1 MGKKDRP
8 KKNRYRAV
16 IAIVIAGIVFLT
28 FPRAEER
35 NFRELLME
43 DAELELLNALCP
55 VIAAAGDNG
64 RLSVSGWIFPF
75 LGYQSK
81 TKTAQLAQEN
91 SDMVEKILLA
101 EGRDEYTGMSG
112 DDTEKNAPT
121 DGRNLSLE
129 ELARLENE
137 QAGGRKSGQNGV
149 ADGSETDGSSAAS
162 DREGQSSGGIETRP
176 GDSQNETGDT
186 ANSSGIGDFTASLPE
201 KQRTYNWSELTS
213 YDALVR
219 EFYAIDPATA
229 ADETQLNQKALLGR
243 VLSVQKRTDDQ
254 PQILIYHTHS
264 QETFADSIP
273 GNAQTG
279 IMGVGEVLAE
289 ILRKQYGYN
298 VMHHM
303 GQYDVEKRD
312 YAYSNSLPALEAILK
327 ENPSIEVV
335 IDLHRDEVAEGTR
348 LVTEIGGK
356 KMARFMFFNGLSR
369 TRRLGDIDSLPNK
382 NIADNLAFSFQMQ
395 VLCNEY
401 YPGLTRRIYL
411 KGYRYNMHLKQRYLL
426 IEMGAQTNTYEEC
439 MNSCVPLA
447 QMLDL
452 ELSGKTDFTLDPEKG

>member
-35 NFRELLME
+35 NFRELLTE
-43 DAELELLNALCP
+43 NAELELLNALCP

-137 QAGGRKSGQNGV
+137 QAGGQKSGQNGV
-149 ADGSETDGSSAAS
+149 AGGSETDGSSAAS

-186 ANSSGIGDFTASLPE
+186 ANSSGIGDFTAFLPE

-335 IDLHRDEVAEGTR
+335 IDLHRDGVNGSKR
-348 LVTEIGGK
+348 LVTEINGK
-356 KMARFMFFNGLSR
+356 PTAQIMFFNGLSR
-369 TRRLGDIDSLPNK
+369 TKESGELTSLPNPYQ
-382 NIADNLAFSFQMQ
+382 AENLAFSFQMEYEAKQ
-395 VLCNEY
+395 Y
-401 YPGLTRRIYL
+401 YPGFSRCIYL
-411 KGYRYNMHLKQRYLL
+411 KGYRYNLHLRPRSVLL
-426 IEMGAQTNTYEEC
+426 EVGAQTNTVEEVKNA
-439 MNSCVPLA
+439 MGPFADILHKV
-447 QMLDL
+447 
-452 ELSGKTDFTLDPEKG
+452 LSGKSPASGG

>member
-1 MGKKDRP
+1 M
-8 KKNRYRAV
+8 
-16 IAIVIAGIVFLT
+16 
-28 FPRAEER
+28 
-35 NFRELLME
+35 
-43 DAELELLNALCP
+43 
-55 VIAAAGDNG
+55 
-64 RLSVSGWIFPF
+64 
-75 LGYQSK
+75 
-81 TKTAQLAQEN
+81 
-91 SDMVEKILLA
+91 
-101 EGRDEYTGMSG
+101 
-112 DDTEKNAPT
+112 
-121 DGRNLSLE
+121 
-129 ELARLENE
+129 
-137 QAGGRKSGQNGV
+137 
-149 ADGSETDGSSAAS
+149 
-162 DREGQSSGGIETRP
+162 
-176 GDSQNETGDT
+176 
-186 ANSSGIGDFTASLPE
+186 
-201 KQRTYNWSELTS
+201 
-213 YDALVR
+213 R

-356 KMARFMFFNGLSR
+356 KWRALCFQRTVQNEAARGHRFAS
-369 TRRLGDIDSLPNK
+369 K
-382 NIADNLAFSFQMQ
+382 
-395 VLCNEY
+395 
-401 YPGLTRRIYL
+401 
-411 KGYRYNMHLKQRYLL
+411 
-426 IEMGAQTNTYEEC
+426 
-439 MNSCVPLA
+439 
-447 QMLDL
+447 
-452 ELSGKTDFTLDPEKG
+452 

>member
-1 MGKKDRP
+1 MAGT
-8 KKNRYRAV
+8 YRLKGLHGWKMSRR
-16 IAIVIAGIVFLT
+16 AG
-28 FPRAEER
+28 
-35 NFRELLME
+35 
-43 DAELELLNALCP
+43 
-55 VIAAAGDNG
+55 
-64 RLSVSGWIFPF
+64 
-75 LGYQSK
+75 Q
-81 TKTAQLAQEN
+81 
-91 SDMVEKILLA
+91 
-101 EGRDEYTGMSG
+101 
-112 DDTEKNAPT
+112 
-121 DGRNLSLE
+121 
-129 ELARLENE
+129 
-137 QAGGRKSGQNGV
+137 KSGQNGV
-149 ADGSETDGSSAAS
+149 AGGSETDGSSAAS

-186 ANSSGIGDFTASLPE
+186 ANSSGIGDFTAFLPE

-335 IDLHRDEVAEGTR
+335 IDLHRDEVAKERG
-348 LVTEIGGK
+348 
-356 KMARFMFFNGLSR
+356 S
-369 TRRLGDIDSLPNK
+369 
-382 NIADNLAFSFQMQ
+382 
-395 VLCNEY
+395 
-401 YPGLTRRIYL
+401 
-411 KGYRYNMHLKQRYLL
+411 
-426 IEMGAQTNTYEEC
+426 
-439 MNSCVPLA
+439 
-447 QMLDL
+447 
-452 ELSGKTDFTLDPEKG
+452 

>member
-1 MGKKDRP
+1 M
-8 KKNRYRAV
+8 
-16 IAIVIAGIVFLT
+16 IAIVIAGIVFLA

-43 DAELELLNALCP
+43 DAEMRLLNALCP

-64 RLSVSGWIFPF
+64 RISVSGWIFPF

-101 EGRDEYTGMSG
+101 EGRDEYTGMST
-112 DDTEKNAPT
+112 DDTEENAPT
-121 DGRNLSLE
+121 DGRKLSLE
-129 ELARLENE
+129 ELAQLENE
-137 QAGGRKSGQNGV
+137 QAGGLKSGQSG
-149 ADGSETDGSSAAS
+149 AAGGGSKTDGGSETDGGSAAS
-162 DREGQSSGGIETRP
+162 NREGQSNGGIGTRP

-186 ANSSGIGDFTASLPE
+186 ANGSCIGDFAASLPE

-243 VLSVQKRTDDQ
+243 KLSVQKRTDDQ

-312 YAYSNSLPALEAILK
+312 YAYSNSLPALEALLA

-369 TRRLGDIDSLPNK
+369 TRRLGDIDSLPNE

-452 ELSGKTDFTLDPEKG
+452 ELSGKTDFTLDLEKE

>member
-1 MGKKDRP
+1 M
-8 KKNRYRAV
+8 
-16 IAIVIAGIVFLT
+16 IAIVIAGIVFLA

-43 DAELELLNALCP
+43 DAEMRLLNALCP

-101 EGRDEYTGMSG
+101 EGRDEYTGMST
-112 DDTEKNAPT
+112 DDTEENAPT
-121 DGRNLSLE
+121 DGRKLSLE
-129 ELARLENE
+129 ELAQLENE
-137 QAGGRKSGQNGV
+137 QAGGLKSGQSG
-149 ADGSETDGSSAAS
+149 AAGGGSGTDGGSAAS
-162 DREGQSSGGIETRP
+162 DREGQSSGGIGTRP

-186 ANSSGIGDFTASLPE
+186 ANGSGIGDFAASLPE

-243 VLSVQKRTDDQ
+243 KLSVQKRMDDQ

-264 QETFADSIP
+264 QETFANSTP

-312 YAYSNSLPALEAILK
+312 YAYSNSLPALEALLA

-369 TRRLGDIDSLPNK
+369 TRRLGNIDSLPNE

-452 ELSGKTDFTLDPEKG
+452 ELSGKTDFTLDLEKE

>member
-35 NFRELLME
+35 NFRELLTE
-43 DAELELLNALCP
+43 NAELELLNAFCP

-64 RLSVSGWIFPF
+64 RISVSGWIFPF

-137 QAGGRKSGQNGV
+137 QAGGQK
-149 ADGSETDGSSAAS
+149 
-162 DREGQSSGGIETRP
+162 TRP

-264 QETFADSIP
+264 QEAFANSIP

-312 YAYSNSLPALEAILK
+312 YAYSNSLPALEALLA

-369 TRRLGDIDSLPNK
+369 TRRLGDIDSLPNE

-452 ELSGKTDFTLDPEKG
+452 ELSGKTDFTLDLEKG

>member
-1 MGKKDRP
+1 M
-8 KKNRYRAV
+8 

-35 NFRELLME
+35 NFRELLTE
-43 DAELELLNALCP
+43 NAELELLNALCP

-162 DREGQSSGGIETRP
+162 DREGQGSGGIETRP

-186 ANSSGIGDFTASLPE
+186 ANSSDIGDFTASLPE

-219 EFYAIDPATA
+219 ERSLVCAGAAIAPA
-229 ADETQLNQKALLGR
+229 
-243 VLSVQKRTDDQ
+243 
-254 PQILIYHTHS
+254 
-264 QETFADSIP
+264 
-273 GNAQTG
+273 
-279 IMGVGEVLAE
+279 VLA
-289 ILRKQYGYN
+289 Q
-298 VMHHM
+298 
-303 GQYDVEKRD
+303 
-312 YAYSNSLPALEAILK
+312 
-327 ENPSIEVV
+327 
-335 IDLHRDEVAEGTR
+335 
-348 LVTEIGGK
+348 
-356 KMARFMFFNGLSR
+356 
-369 TRRLGDIDSLPNK
+369 DS
-382 NIADNLAFSFQMQ
+382 
-395 VLCNEY
+395 V
-401 YPGLTRRIYL
+401 
-411 KGYRYNMHLKQRYLL
+411 
-426 IEMGAQTNTYEEC
+426 
-439 MNSCVPLA
+439 
-447 QMLDL
+447 
-452 ELSGKTDFTLDPEKG
+452 SGST

>member
-1 MGKKDRP
+1 MNAVRWWQRAAGLLMVLFLLTVGWKMRAFIWTAVQNAVVRSWYPVWGTNLRDIPDSEEGKRHRLAGW
-8 KKNRYRAV
+8 KKQTQGEADPSYYKYLEEQEVRQEYTD
-16 IAIVIAGIVFLT
+16 FLAQFSGSRLVDGT
-28 FPRAEER
+28 LLGKWNGLVHESGRQGGGETDEER
-35 NFRELLME
+35 LYSAGKNGEKTERANPAALVDSPRLRKKLEDYDYLIQHFFTIHPTASIDRSLMN
-43 DAELELLNALCP
+43 AETF
-55 VIAAAGDNG
+55 
-64 RLSVSGWIFPF
+64 LSMDLTIR
-75 LGYQSK
+75 K
-81 TKTAQLAQEN
+81 DE
-91 SDMVEKILLA
+91 A
-101 EGRDEYTGMSG
+101 EG
-112 DDTEKNAPT
+112 
-121 DGRNLSLE
+121 
-129 ELARLENE
+129 
-137 QAGGRKSGQNGV
+137 
-149 ADGSETDGSSAAS
+149 
-162 DREGQSSGGIETRP
+162 
-176 GDSQNETGDT
+176 
-186 ANSSGIGDFTASLPE
+186 
-201 KQRTYNWSELTS
+201 
-213 YDALVR
+213 
-219 EFYAIDPATA
+219 
-229 ADETQLNQKALLGR
+229 
-243 VLSVQKRTDDQ
+243 

>member
-16 IAIVIAGIVFLT
+16 IAIVIAGIVFLA

-35 NFRELLME
+35 NFRELLTE
-43 DAELELLNALCP
+43 NAELELLNALCP

-64 RLSVSGWIFPF
+64 RLFVSGWIFPF

-91 SDMVEKILLA
+91 SDMVEKIL
-101 EGRDEYTGMSG
+101 
-112 DDTEKNAPT
+112 
-121 DGRNLSLE
+121 
-129 ELARLENE
+129 
-137 QAGGRKSGQNGV
+137 
-149 ADGSETDGSSAAS
+149 
-162 DREGQSSGGIETRP
+162 
-176 GDSQNETGDT
+176 
-186 ANSSGIGDFTASLPE
+186 
-201 KQRTYNWSELTS
+201 
-213 YDALVR
+213 
-219 EFYAIDPATA
+219 
-229 ADETQLNQKALLGR
+229 
-243 VLSVQKRTDDQ
+243 
-254 PQILIYHTHS
+254 
-264 QETFADSIP
+264 
-273 GNAQTG
+273 
-279 IMGVGEVLAE
+279 LAE

>member
-137 QAGGRKSGQNGV
+137 QAGKKADKTAWRTAAKPTGAVLHPTAKGKAAAGSKPDLAIVKTKPATQQIAPVSAILQPLSRRSSVLTTGR
-149 ADGSETDGSSAAS
+149 
-162 DREGQSSGGIETRP
+162 
-176 GDSQNETGDT
+176 
-186 ANSSGIGDFTASLPE
+186 SLRVMMRWCGNVP
-201 KQRTYNWSELTS
+201 WC
-213 YDALVR
+213 VR
-219 EFYAIDPATA
+219 ERQSH
-229 ADETQLNQKALLGR
+229 QLYLLR
-243 VLSVQKRTDDQ
+243 
-254 PQILIYHTHS
+254 IL
-264 QETFADSIP
+264 F
-273 GNAQTG
+273 
-279 IMGVGEVLAE
+279 
-289 ILRKQYGYN
+289 
-298 VMHHM
+298 
-303 GQYDVEKRD
+303 
-312 YAYSNSLPALEAILK
+312 PALH
-327 ENPSIEVV
+327 SW
-335 IDLHRDEVAEGTR
+335 GC
-348 LVTEIGGK
+348 
-356 KMARFMFFNGLSR
+356 S
-369 TRRLGDIDSLPNK
+369 
-382 NIADNLAFSFQMQ
+382 
-395 VLCNEY
+395 
-401 YPGLTRRIYL
+401 
-411 KGYRYNMHLKQRYLL
+411 
-426 IEMGAQTNTYEEC
+426 
-439 MNSCVPLA
+439 
-447 QMLDL
+447 
-452 ELSGKTDFTLDPEKG
+452 

>member
-1 MGKKDRP
+1 M
-8 KKNRYRAV
+8 

-35 NFRELLME
+35 NFRELLTE
-43 DAELELLNALCP
+43 NAELELLNAFCP

-64 RLSVSGWIFPF
+64 RLFVSGWIFPF

-137 QAGGRKSGQNGV
+137 QAGGQKSGQNGV
-149 ADGSETDGSSAAS
+149 ADGSETDESSAAS
-162 DREGQSSGGIETRP
+162 DREGQSSGGIGTRP

-219 EFYAIDPATA
+219 EFYAIDPATGGRDAAESKGAAWQGAFRTEADGRPA
-229 ADETQLNQKALLGR
+229 ADFD
-243 VLSVQKRTDDQ
+243 LSY
-254 PQILIYHTHS
+254 P
-264 QETFADSIP
+264 F
-273 GNAQTG
+273 TG
-279 IMGVGEVLAE
+279 
-289 ILRKQYGYN
+289 
-298 VMHHM
+298 
-303 GQYDVEKRD
+303 
-312 YAYSNSLPALEAILK
+312 SLY
-327 ENPSIEVV
+327 
-335 IDLHRDEVAEGTR
+335 
-348 LVTEIGGK
+348 
-356 KMARFMFFNGLSR
+356 RF
-369 TRRLGDIDSLPNK
+369 D
-382 NIADNLAFSFQMQ
+382 
-395 VLCNEY
+395 
-401 YPGLTRRIYL
+401 
-411 KGYRYNMHLKQRYLL
+411 
-426 IEMGAQTNTYEEC
+426 
-439 MNSCVPLA
+439 
-447 QMLDL
+447 
-452 ELSGKTDFTLDPEKG
+452 SGKRADRNYGRRGGAGGNSSQTVWL

>member
-35 NFRELLME
+35 NFRELLTE
-43 DAELELLNALCP
+43 NAELELLNALCP
-55 VIAAAGDNG
+55 VIATAGDNG
-64 RLSVSGWIFPF
+64 RLFMSGWIFPF

-121 DGRNLSLE
+121 DGWDLSLE

-162 DREGQSSGGIETRP
+162 DREGQSNGGIETRP

-186 ANSSGIGDFTASLPE
+186 ANSSDIGDFTASLPE

-243 VLSVQKRTDDQ
+243 GLSVQKRTDDQ

-335 IDLHRDEVAEGTR
+335 IDLHRDGLDGEK
-348 LVTEIGGK
+348 LVTQIDGK
-356 KMARFMFFNGLSR
+356 QVAKIMFFNGLSR
-369 TRRLGDIDSLPNK
+369 TARNGNVDYLPNPY
-382 NIADNLAFSFQMQ
+382 IEENLAFSFQLQ
-395 VLCNEY
+395 IKAQEY
-401 YPGLTRRIYL
+401 YPGFTRHIYL
-411 KGYRYNMHLKQRYLL
+411 QSLRYNLHLKPRALL
-426 IEMGAQTNTYEEC
+426 IEAGSQLNTVEEEKNA
-439 MNSCVPLA
+439 MEPLA
-447 QMLDL
+447 DILDRVL
-452 ELSGKTDFTLDPEKG
+452 AGR

>member
-1 MGKKDRP
+1 M
-8 KKNRYRAV
+8 
-16 IAIVIAGIVFLT
+16 IAIVIAGIVFLA

-43 DAELELLNALCP
+43 DAEMRLLNALCP

-101 EGRDEYTGMSG
+101 EGRDEYTGMST
-112 DDTEKNAPT
+112 DDTEENAPT
-121 DGRNLSLE
+121 DGRELSLE
-129 ELARLENE
+129 ELAQLENE
-137 QAGGRKSGQNGV
+137 QAGGLKSGQSG
-149 ADGSETDGSSAAS
+149 AAGGGSETDGGSAAS
-162 DREGQSSGGIETRP
+162 DREGQSSGGIGTRP
-176 GDSQNETGDT
+176 GDSQNGTGDT
-186 ANSSGIGDFTASLPE
+186 ANRSGIGDFAASLPE

-243 VLSVQKRTDDQ
+243 KLSVQKRTDDQ

-264 QETFADSIP
+264 QETFANSIP

-312 YAYSNSLPALEAILK
+312 YAYSNSLPALEALLA

-369 TRRLGDIDSLPNK
+369 TRRLGDIDSLPNE

-452 ELSGKTDFTLDPEKG
+452 ELSGKADFTLDLEKE

>member
-112 DDTEKNAPT
+112 DDTEKMRRRMA
-121 DGRNLSLE
+121 GNLSLE
-129 ELARLENE
+129 ELTRLENE

-162 DREGQSSGGIETRP
+162 DREGQGSGGSKP
-176 GDSQNETGDT
+176 D
-186 ANSSGIGDFTASLPE
+186 L
-201 KQRTYNWSELTS
+201 
-213 YDALVR
+213 
-219 EFYAIDPATA
+219 AIVKTKPAT
-229 ADETQLNQKALLGR
+229 Q
-243 VLSVQKRTDDQ
+243 
-254 PQILIYHTHS
+254 QI
-264 QETFADSIP
+264 A
-273 GNAQTG
+273 
-279 IMGVGEVLAE
+279 
-289 ILRKQYGYN
+289 
-298 VMHHM
+298 
-303 GQYDVEKRD
+303 
-312 YAYSNSLPALEAILK
+312 PASAILQPLSRRSSVPTTGRSLRVMMRWCG
-327 ENPSIEVV
+327 NFMRSI
-335 IDLHRDEVAEGTR
+335 RQPR
-348 LVTEIGGK
+348 
-356 KMARFMFFNGLSR
+356 R
-369 TRRLGDIDSLPNK
+369 TRRS
-382 NIADNLAFSFQMQ
+382 
-395 VLCNEY
+395 
-401 YPGLTRRIYL
+401 
-411 KGYRYNMHLKQRYLL
+411 
-426 IEMGAQTNTYEEC
+426 
-439 MNSCVPLA
+439 
-447 QMLDL
+447 
-452 ELSGKTDFTLDPEKG
+452 

>member
-1 MGKKDRP
+1 M
-8 KKNRYRAV
+8 
-16 IAIVIAGIVFLT
+16 IAIVIAGIVFLA

-43 DAELELLNALCP
+43 DAEMRLLNTLCP
-55 VIAAAGDNG
+55 VIAAAGDNS

-101 EGRDEYTGMSG
+101 EGRDEYTGMST
-112 DDTEKNAPT
+112 DDTEENAPT
-121 DGRNLSLE
+121 DGRKLSLE

-137 QAGGRKSGQNGV
+137 QAGGLKSGQNG
-149 ADGSETDGSSAAS
+149 AAGGGSETDGGSAAS
-162 DREGQSSGGIETRP
+162 DREGESGGIKTRP
-176 GDSQNETGDT
+176 GESQNGTGNT
-186 ANSSGIGDFTASLPE
+186 ANRSGIGDFAASLPE
-201 KQRTYNWSELTS
+201 KQRTYDWSELTS

-243 VLSVQKRTDDQ
+243 KLSVQKRTDDQ

-264 QETFADSIP
+264 QETFANSTP

-312 YAYSNSLPALEAILK
+312 YAYSNSLPALEALLA

-369 TRRLGDIDSLPNK
+369 TRRLGDIDSLPNE

-452 ELSGKTDFTLDPEKG
+452 ELSGKTDFTLDLEKE

>member
-35 NFRELLME
+35 NFRELLTE
-43 DAELELLNALCP
+43 NAELELLNALCP

-129 ELARLENE
+129 KLARLENE

-186 ANSSGIGDFTASLPE
+186 ANSSGIGDFTAFLPE

-335 IDLHRDEVAEGTR
+335 IDLHRDGLDGEK
-348 LVTEIGGK
+348 LVTQIDGK
-356 KMARFMFFNGLSR
+356 QVAKIMFFNGLSR
-369 TRRLGDIDSLPNK
+369 TARNGNVDYLPNPY
-382 NIADNLAFSFQMQ
+382 IEENLAFSFQLQ
-395 VLCNEY
+395 IKAQEY
-401 YPGLTRRIYL
+401 YPGFTRHIYL
-411 KGYRYNMHLKQRYLL
+411 QSLRYNLHLKPRALL
-426 IEMGAQTNTYEEC
+426 IEAGSQLNTVEEEKNA
-439 MNSCVPLA
+439 MEPLA
-447 QMLDL
+447 DILDRVL
-452 ELSGKTDFTLDPEKG
+452 AGR

>member
-1 MGKKDRP
+1 M
-8 KKNRYRAV
+8 

-35 NFRELLME
+35 NFRELLTE
-43 DAELELLNALCP
+43 NAELELLNAFCP

-64 RLSVSGWIFPF
+64 RISVSGWIFPF

-112 DDTEKNAPT
+112 DNTEKNAPT

-137 QAGGRKSGQNGV
+137 QAGGGKSGQNGV
-149 ADGSETDGSSAAS
+149 ADGSETDGSSVAS
-162 DREGQSSGGIETRP
+162 DREGQSNGGIETRP

-264 QETFADSIP
+264 QEEFVDSVP
-273 GNAQTG
+273 GDTETSIVG
-279 IMGVGEVLAE
+279 MGEVLAE
-289 ILRKQYGYN
+289 ALRGYGYQ
-298 VMHHM
+298 VIHDT
-303 GQYDVEKRD
+303 GVYDLIDGVPDRSAAYD
-312 YAYSNSLPALEAILK
+312 YARVAVENILQ
-327 ENPSIEVV
+327 EYPTIEVI
-335 IDLHRDEVAEGTR
+335 IDLHRDGVDGQKF
-348 LVTEIGGK
+348 VTEIDGK
-356 KMARFMFFNGLSR
+356 PTSMIMFFNGISR
-369 TRRLGDIDSLPNK
+369 NSQDEP
-382 NIADNLAFSFQMQ
+382 IAYLANPYTQQNLAFSLQ
-395 VLCNEY
+395 LELAAREK
-401 YPGLTRRIYL
+401 YPGYTRNIYL
-411 KGYRYNMHLKQRYLL
+411 KAERFNLHLRPRSLL
-426 IEMGAQTNTYEEC
+426 VEAGTQLNTVEEEKNA
-439 MNSCVPLA
+439 MQPLA
-447 QMLDL
+447 DL
-452 ELSGKTDFTLDPEKG
+452 LHEVLN

>member
-1 MGKKDRP
+1 M
-8 KKNRYRAV
+8 

-35 NFRELLME
+35 NFRELLTE
-43 DAELELLNALCP
+43 NAELELLNALCP

-137 QAGGRKSGQNGV
+137 QAGGQKGGQNG
-149 ADGSETDGSSAAS
+149 AAGGGSETDGSSAAS

-186 ANSSGIGDFTASLPE
+186 ANSSGISDFTASLPE

-356 KMARFMFFNGLSR
+356 KWRALC
-369 TRRLGDIDSLPNK
+369 
-382 NIADNLAFSFQMQ
+382 FS
-395 VLCNEY
+395 
-401 YPGLTRRIYL
+401 
-411 KGYRYNMHLKQRYLL
+411 
-426 IEMGAQTNTYEEC
+426 
-439 MNSCVPLA
+439 
-447 QMLDL
+447 
-452 ELSGKTDFTLDPEKG
+452 TDCPERGG

>member
-1 MGKKDRP
+1 M
-8 KKNRYRAV
+8 

-35 NFRELLME
+35 NFRELLTE
-43 DAELELLNALCP
+43 NAELELLNALCP

-162 DREGQSSGGIETRP
+162 DREGQGSGGIETRP

-186 ANSSGIGDFTASLPE
+186 ANSSGISDFTASLPE

-335 IDLHRDEVAEGTR
+335 IDLHRDGLDGEK
-348 LVTEIGGK
+348 LVTQIDGK
-356 KMARFMFFNGLSR
+356 QVAKIMFFNGLSR
-369 TRRLGDIDSLPNK
+369 TARNGNVDYLPNPY
-382 NIADNLAFSFQMQ
+382 IEENLAFSFQLQ
-395 VLCNEY
+395 IKAQEY
-401 YPGLTRRIYL
+401 YPGFTRHIYL
-411 KGYRYNMHLKQRYLL
+411 QSLRYNLHLKPRALL
-426 IEMGAQTNTYEEC
+426 IEAGSQLNTVEEEKNA
-439 MNSCVPLA
+439 MEPLA
-447 QMLDL
+447 DILDRVL
-452 ELSGKTDFTLDPEKG
+452 AGR

>member
-1 MGKKDRP
+1 M
-8 KKNRYRAV
+8 
-16 IAIVIAGIVFLT
+16 
-28 FPRAEER
+28 
-35 NFRELLME
+35 
-43 DAELELLNALCP
+43 
-55 VIAAAGDNG
+55 
-64 RLSVSGWIFPF
+64 
-75 LGYQSK
+75 
-81 TKTAQLAQEN
+81 
-91 SDMVEKILLA
+91 
-101 EGRDEYTGMSG
+101 
-112 DDTEKNAPT
+112 
-121 DGRNLSLE
+121 
-129 ELARLENE
+129 
-137 QAGGRKSGQNGV
+137 
-149 ADGSETDGSSAAS
+149 
-162 DREGQSSGGIETRP
+162 
-176 GDSQNETGDT
+176 
-186 ANSSGIGDFTASLPE
+186 
-201 KQRTYNWSELTS
+201 
-213 YDALVR
+213 
-219 EFYAIDPATA
+219 ATA

-264 QETFADSIP
+264 QEAFADSIP

>member
-1 MGKKDRP
+1 
-8 KKNRYRAV
+8 
-16 IAIVIAGIVFLT
+16 
-28 FPRAEER
+28 
-35 NFRELLME
+35 ME

-137 QAGGRKSGQNGV
+137 QAGGQKSGQNGV

-243 VLSVQKRTDDQ
+243 VLSVQKRTEKEFPGEKDS
-254 PQILIYHTHS
+254 HS
-264 QETFADSIP
+264 
-273 GNAQTG
+273 
-279 IMGVGEVLAE
+279 
-289 ILRKQYGYN
+289 
-298 VMHHM
+298 
-303 GQYDVEKRD
+303 
-312 YAYSNSLPALEAILK
+312 
-327 ENPSIEVV
+327 
-335 IDLHRDEVAEGTR
+335 
-348 LVTEIGGK
+348 
-356 KMARFMFFNGLSR
+356 
-369 TRRLGDIDSLPNK
+369 
-382 NIADNLAFSFQMQ
+382 
-395 VLCNEY
+395 
-401 YPGLTRRIYL
+401 
-411 KGYRYNMHLKQRYLL
+411 
-426 IEMGAQTNTYEEC
+426 
-439 MNSCVPLA
+439 
-447 QMLDL
+447 
-452 ELSGKTDFTLDPEKG
+452 